1 MARPGEP
8 GTTLK
13 PEQTFA
19 GPFASTSLA
28 SCVSLLDVH
37 CAWFSAERIHMQLLA
52 APSLAP
58 VCVPHLVGQL
68 VARVPACPLARRLG
82 FVRRGRGGLA
92 GRRAPVADVLGLVPA
107 VPVFGNS
114 CPA

>member
-1 MARPGEP
+1 MTEP
-8 GTTLK
+8 QAK
-13 PEQTFA
+13 SMPRQHASA
-19 GPFASTSLA
+19 GKQRCRAGSKGA
-28 SCVSLLDVH
+28 GRH
-37 CAWFSAERIHMQLLA
+37 A

-82 FVRRGRGGLA
+82 FVRRGRGGFA
-92 GRRAPVADVLGLVPA
+92 GRRAPVAVVLGLVPA